1 MLPGNVDRCGIRISI
16 YNLIRGWI
24 SNVGSKINLA
34 GRGKFKKD
42 TICFC

>member
-1 MLPGNVDRCGIRISI
+1 MLPGNVDRCGKHFS
-16 YNLIRGWI
+16 LQFDSGLDLEC
-24 SNVGSKINLA
+24 GSKINLA